1 MEEKTL
7 GIAIPDGKTPEMTET
22 ENGCTIRWVEQEKT
36 FRDYADKY
44 RMGVP
49 FVFTSPWPVSWSFV
63 HKMGLLKY
71 IADDLNECDVQTPA
85 CGIDRYRLYVNGSG
99 IFTYCGEGGGKEP
112 ATYFTQSAA
121 AKAIKIIPKE
131 FILSF

>member
-22 ENGCTIRWVEQEKT
+22 ENGCTIRWVDSKEKT
-36 FRDYADKY
+36 FEYYARSY
-44 RMGVP
+44 QSWCSYFQRYNP
-49 FVFTSPWPVSWSFV
+49 LTWSFA
-63 HKMGLLKY
+63 HKMGLLKH

-85 CGIDRYRLYVNGSG
+85 CGIDRYRLYVNASG

-121 AKAIKIIPKE
+121 ERAIKIIPAE

>member
-1 MEEKTL
+1 MEKKTL
-7 GIAIPDGKTPEMTET
+7 EIAIPDGKTPEMTET

-49 FVFTSPWPVSWSFV
+49 FVFTSPWPVSWSFA

-85 CGIDRYRLYVNGSG
+85 SIITRYRLYVNASRILGKC
-99 IFTYCGEGGGKEP
+99 IEGCGKEP
-112 ATYFTQSAA
+112 AVYFTLYAA
-121 AKAIKIIPKE
+121 EKAIKIIPVE

>member
-1 MEEKTL
+1 MEKKTL
-7 GIAIPDGKTPEMTET
+7 EIAIPEGKTPEMTET

-49 FVFTSPWPVSWSFV
+49 FVFTSPWPVSWSFA

-71 IADDLNECDVQTPA
+71 IADALNESDVQTPA
-85 CGIDRYRLYVNGSG
+85 SHISRYRLYVIPPEKLS
-99 IFTYCGEGGGKEP
+99 FCGEGDGKEP
-112 ATYFTQSAA
+112 AVYFTIEAA
-121 AKAIKIIPKE
+121 EKAIKLVPAE